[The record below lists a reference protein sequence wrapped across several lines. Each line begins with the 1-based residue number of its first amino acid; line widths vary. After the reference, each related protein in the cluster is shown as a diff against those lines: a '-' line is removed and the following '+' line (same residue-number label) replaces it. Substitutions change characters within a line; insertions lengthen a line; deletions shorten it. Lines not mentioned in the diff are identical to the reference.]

1 LITTRSMDRKKN
13 SGDFFSYGLYE
24 ATGDSEADIFD
35 PNINMDYDIARSVYD
50 DDNDDAMSCSN
61 DGSAV
66 NEHDQSWRDDDDDDE
81 KRLEDDEEE
90 KDVVYGR
97 SYCSEDD
104 DDDDY
109 HHKKNDQHKKK
120 KCSVSFDLG
129 NESMDEM
136 EKNRRFWEAC
146 LAS

>member
-1 LITTRSMDRKKN
+1 MDGKKN
-13 SGDFFSYGLYE
+13 SGDFFSYGLCE
-24 ATGDSEADIFD
+24 ATGDSEVDICD
-35 PNINMDYDIARSVYD
+35 PNINMDYEISRSVYD

-66 NEHDQSWRDDDDDDE
+66 NEHDHSWCDDDDDE

-90 KDVVYGR
+90 KDVVYGT

-104 DDDDY
+104 DDDDD
-109 HHKKNDQHKKK
+109 KKNEKNDQHKKK
-120 KCSVSFDLG
+120 KCYVSFDLG
-129 NESMDEM
+129 YESHESMDEM

>member
-1 LITTRSMDRKKN
+1 MDRKKN
-13 SGDFFSYGLYE
+13 SGDFFSCGLYE
-24 ATGDSEADIFD
+24 ATGDSEADICD
-35 PNINMDYDIARSVYD
+35 PYINMDCDIARSVYD

-66 NEHDQSWRDDDDDDE
+66 NEHDHSWCDDDDE

-90 KDVVYGR
+90 KDVVYGT

-104 DDDDY
+104 DDDDDE
-109 HHKKNDQHKKK
+109 KNEIHNQQKKK
-120 KCSVSFDLG
+120 KWYVSFDLG
-129 NESMDEM
+129 HESMDEM